1 MIAPIEIENKEFKK
15 GIMGY
20 KEEEV
25 DEFLDLVKEDY
36 EQLYRENADLKEKV
50 RLYQEQISKYE
61 NIEETLRA
69 TLVTAQGTA
78 EDVTNAANKK
88 AKIIVE
94 EADLK
99 ARQIIEQANNEVIE
113 IRREYHSMV
122 KEFKIF
128 RNKFKSLLEDE
139 IKSIDEI
146 FYKIDEDHSGFD
158 NTIMYNFENE
168 AAVSTLD

>member
-1 MIAPIEIENKEFKK
+1 MIAPIEIENKEFKN

-36 EQLYRENADLKEKV
+36 EQLYRENAELKERL
-50 RLYQEQISKYE
+50 RLYQDQISKYE
-61 NIEETLRA
+61 NIEETLNA
-69 TLVTAQGTA
+69 TLITAQRAA
-78 EDVTNAANKK
+78 EDTCSAANKK
-88 AKIIVE
+88 ARIVVE

-99 ARQIIEQANNEVIE
+99 ARQVIEQANNNVIE
-113 IRREYHSMV
+113 IRKEYDLMV
-122 KEFKIF
+122 KEFKVF

-146 FYKIDEDHSGFD
+146 FYNVDEEYTGVD
-158 NTIMYNFENE
+158 NTVMYNLQNE
-168 AAVSTLD
+168 VAASSID